1 MGSGLRPTACPGMT
15 EWFRRNP
22 CSKTTTRL
30 QRPSEPMRAE
40 DAPLIRLEDYRPSDW
55 LIDTVD
61 LDIVLDPTRT
71 KVRAQLTLRPNP
83 AGHAGAPLVL
93 DGDELTLDSLALDNR
108 PLDPAD
114 YTVSPQGLTIAAPP
128 TRAFSLRIET
138 TLDPGANTKLMG
150 LYRSGGVYCT
160 QCEADGFR
168 RITYFLDRPDVM
180 SVYTVR
186 LEADKA
192 HAPVLLSN
200 GNLVAAAE
208 LPGGE
213 RHFAV
218 WHDPHPKPAYLFALV
233 GGKLDHVRQDYV
245 TADGRKVE
253 LAVYVEP
260 GKAGRAGWALD
271 SLVRCMRWDERVFG
285 RNYDLDVFNVV
296 AVSDFNMGA
305 MENKG
310 LNIFNDKYVLADP
323 LTASDGDYASIEAI
337 IAHEYF
343 HNWTGNRITC
353 RDWFQL
359 CLKEGLTVF
368 RDQEFSSDERSRP
381 VKRIADVRTLRSTQ
395 FSEDAGPLAH
405 PVRPRAYKEINNFYT
420 PTVYEKGAEV
430 IRMLKVLIGED
441 AFSRGM
447 DLYFERCDGTAAT
460 IEEFLD
466 CFVEASDQDLAHFAQ
481 WYEQAGTPTVVASGR
496 YDAKAKRYT
505 LQLAQSTP
513 PTPGQPEKR
522 PMVIPVALGLVGK
535 GGDLPLTSISPALK
549 AGGVVVLDRPS
560 LSVTFTDVQEAPTP
574 SLLRGFSAPVRL
586 ELDLGDSEL
595 LTLFTADSDSFNRWQ
610 ALQTVATRALVRAG
624 KGDMS
629 TLDATASAIAEALS
643 GFLAGPAQADPAFAA
658 QVLRLP
664 APADIAREIGADVD
678 PAVVHGAHRRLSA
691 AIGAA
696 LAGQLADL
704 RGSLAERGPYSPAAA
719 PAGRRA
725 LRNEALGLIALG
737 APAEGARAALAQFAE
752 ADNLTDRLAAL
763 AAMTLIPGDEREEL
777 ITRFGALYARE
788 PLVLDK
794 WLMAQALIAEDG
806 TLARVKGLMNHP
818 AFSLGNPN
826 RVRSL
831 IGGFAANLTQ
841 FNRADGEGYGF
852 VADIVIALDRTNPQV
867 ASRLLGSFKTWRML
881 EAGRRARAEAAL
893 RMVHNTPNLSRDVAD
908 IAARSLA

>member
-1 MGSGLRPTACPGMT
+1 
-15 EWFRRNP
+15 
-22 CSKTTTRL
+22 
-30 QRPSEPMRAE
+30 MRTE

-71 KVRAQLTLRPNP
+71 RVRALLQLRPNP
-83 AGHAGAPLVL
+83 AGRAGAPIVL
-93 DGDELTLDSLALDNR
+93 DGDELTPDAILLDEI
-108 PLDPAD
+108 PLDPAA
-114 YTVSPQGLTIAAPP
+114 YALSPQGLTIHAPP
-128 TRAFSLRIET
+128 ARAFSLRIET

-150 LYRSGGVYCT
+150 LYRSSGVYCT

-186 LEADKA
+186 LEAEKA
-192 HAPVLLSN
+192 QAPVLLSN

-253 LAVYVEP
+253 LAVYIEP

-323 LTASDGDYASIEAI
+323 MTASDGDYASIEAI

-430 IRMLKVLIGED
+430 IRMLKVLIGDD
-441 AFSRGM
+441 AFARGM

-466 CFVEASDQDLAHFAQ
+466 CFVESSGQDLAHFAR
-481 WYEQAGTPTVVASGR
+481 WYEQAGTPTVVASGK
-496 YDAKAKRYT
+496 YDAQAKSYT

-513 PTPGQPEKR
+513 ATPGQSDKQP
-522 PMVIPVALGLVGK
+522 VVVPVALGLVGK
-535 GGDLPLTSISPALK
+535 EGDLPLASISPALK
-549 AGGVVVLDRPS
+549 AGGVVVLDQSS
-560 LSVTFTDVQEAPTP
+560 LSVTFTDVPEAPTP

-586 ELDLGDSEL
+586 EIDLGDSDL

-610 ALQTVATRALVRAG
+610 ALQTVALRALMRAG
-624 KGDMS
+624 KGDQS
-629 TLDATASAIAEALS
+629 TLDATATALGKALS
-643 GFLAGPAQADPAFAA
+643 SLLSDPDLDPAFAA

-664 APADIAREIGADVD
+664 APADVAREIGRSVD
-678 PAVVHGAHRRLSA
+678 PDVVHGAHRRLSA
-691 AIGAA
+691 TIGSA
-696 LAGQLADL
+696 LTGQLAAL
-704 RGSLAERGPYSPAAA
+704 RDSLTERGPYSPAAA

-737 APAEGARAALAQFAE
+737 APAEGARLSLAQFAE

-763 AAMTLIPGDEREEL
+763 AAMTLIPGAEREDL
-777 ITRFGALYARE
+777 IARFGELYARE

-806 TLARVKGLMNHP
+806 TLVRVKGLMNHP

-826 RVRSL
+826 RVRGL

-852 VADIVIALDRTNPQV
+852 IADIVVALDRTNPQV
-867 ASRLLGSFKTWRML
+867 ASRLLGSFKSWRML
-881 EAGRRARAEAAL
+881 EAGRRAKAEAAL
-893 RMVHNTPNLSRDVAD
+893 RMVQTTPNLSRDVAD

>member
-1 MGSGLRPTACPGMT
+1 
-15 EWFRRNP
+15 
-22 CSKTTTRL
+22 
-30 QRPSEPMRAE
+30 MRAE

-71 KVRAQLTLRPNP
+71 RVRSQLQLRPNP
-83 AGHAGAPLVL
+83 AGHASAPLVL
-93 DGDELTLDSLALDNR
+93 DGDELTPDSILLDEV
-108 PLDPAD
+108 PLDPAL
-114 YTVSPQGLTIAAPP
+114 YSLSPQGLTIQAPP
-128 TRAFSLRIET
+128 ARAFSLRIET

-150 LYRSGGVYCT
+150 LYRSSGVYCT

-180 SVYTVR
+180 SIYTVR
-186 LEADKA
+186 LEAEKA
-192 HAPVLLSN
+192 QAPVLLSN

-245 TADGRKVE
+245 TADGHKVE

-441 AFSRGM
+441 AFARGM

-466 CFVEASDQDLAHFAQ
+466 CFVEASSQDLAHFAR

-496 YDAKAKRYT
+496 YDAQAKSYT

-513 PTPGQPEKR
+513 ATPGHSDKQPV
-522 PMVIPVALGLVGK
+522 VIPVALGLVGK

-549 AGGVVVLDRPS
+549 AGGVVVLDQPS
-560 LSVTFTDVQEAPTP
+560 LSLTFTDVREAPTP

-610 ALQTVATRALVRAG
+610 ALQTVATRTLVRAG

-629 TLDATASAIAEALS
+629 TLDATAAALTKALS
-643 GFLAGPAQADPAFAA
+643 GFLASPALDPAFAA

-664 APADIAREIGADVD
+664 APADIAREVGIDID
-678 PAVVHGAHRRLSA
+678 PDVVHGAHRRLAA
-691 AIGAA
+691 AIGSA
-696 LAGQLADL
+696 LASRLADL
-704 RGSLAERGPYSPAAA
+704 RVSLTDRGPYSPAAA

-737 APAEGARAALAQFAE
+737 APTEGARLALAQFGE

-763 AAMTLIPGDEREEL
+763 AAMTLIPGAEREEL
-777 ITRFGALYARE
+777 ITRFGELYARE

-826 RVRSL
+826 RVRGL

-852 VADIVIALDRTNPQV
+852 IADIVIALDRTNPQV
-867 ASRLLGSFKTWRML
+867 ASRLLGSFKSWRML
-881 EAGRRARAEAAL
+881 EAGRRAKAEAAL
-893 RMVHNTPNLSRDVAD
+893 RMVQTTPNLSRDVAD
-908 IAARSLA
+908 IATRSLA